1 MDNINK
7 EISEEIQINSSK
19 NCTQEKDKIISNIS
33 NNLNSINPQFITK
46 GRKTVINSSNI
57 NLLSPKKENPTIS
70 QRMSLLRKHDKDIK
84 MNFTNTELFSFGK
97 PNINS
102 SKKLKKRKN
111 DASNNIKYKQ
121 LIKRIS
127 SQLKKRVKLPTC
139 KIIKIYKSYR
149 ELIFRIAEGIKRTS
163 KNINKNNINFQ
174 KEREKFGISLIS
186 KEKINNSKNSISN
199 SKRRKE
205 KEDNINLLIN
215 IDDTLEDVNYMNNFE
230 NFLLANDIM
239 ISIDTKSPSFNNGN
253 NKYLLSNLDF
263 WIKYIKYLCLKY
275 KTELNFYNFTSLIE
289 LFYIWIDNN
298 KCDSNIFKKLIIQ
311 QIELLFD
318 KDKINKFL
326 LTYKLNNLEELFSR
340 YKDMNNINSR
350 EVREIK
356 LEEDC
361 QCPNCPNIKEKVIN
375 YNKKNTYIS
384 YSEENN
390 LNYGIIKEI
399 IKFPQTKIIY
409 DDNQKGLS
417 IPINSDSKIKK
428 ITDYYRCS
436 IKKNPSK
443 NSIQKEIIR
452 YNDDKKITDYFFYKK
467 GKINDE
473 QKKENEEKF
482 KKIKSKSSSSS
493 NKKKST
499 KKYKKSKNSV
509 NKEILELLNLEA

>member
-215 IDDTLEDVNYMNNFE
+215 IDYTLEDVNFMNNFE
-230 NFLLANDIM
+230 NFLLTNDIM
-239 ISIDTKSPSFNNGN
+239 ISIDTKLPSFNNEN

-263 WIKYIKYLCLKY
+263 WIKY
-275 KTELNFYNFTSLIE
+275 
-289 LFYIWIDNN
+289 
-298 KCDSNIFKKLIIQ
+298 KCDSNIFNKLIIQ

-340 YKDMNNINSR
+340 YKNMNNINSR
-350 EVREIK
+350 DIREIK

-361 QCPNCPNIKEKVIN
+361 QCPNCQNIKEKVIN

-409 DDNQKGLS
+409 DDNQKCLS

-509 NKEILELLNLEA
+509 KKEILELLNLEA

>member
-102 SKKLKKRKN
+102 SKNLKKRKN
-111 DASNNIKYKQ
+111 DANNNIKYKQ

-215 IDDTLEDVNYMNNFE
+215 IDDTLEDVNFMNNFE

-298 KCDSNIFKKLIIQ
+298 KCDSNIFNKLIIQ

-318 KDKINKFL
+318 KDKIIQ
-326 LTYKLNNLEELFSR
+326 NLI
-340 YKDMNNINSR
+340 NINF
-350 EVREIK
+350 
-356 LEEDC
+356 
-361 QCPNCPNIKEKVIN
+361 NFF
-375 YNKKNTYIS
+375 
-384 YSEENN
+384 
-390 LNYGIIKEI
+390 
-399 IKFPQTKIIY
+399 KFI
-409 DDNQKGLS
+409 
-417 IPINSDSKIKK
+417 
-428 ITDYYRCS
+428 
-436 IKKNPSK
+436 
-443 NSIQKEIIR
+443 
-452 YNDDKKITDYFFYKK
+452 
-467 GKINDE
+467 
-473 QKKENEEKF
+473 
-482 KKIKSKSSSSS
+482 
-493 NKKKST
+493 
-499 KKYKKSKNSV
+499 
-509 NKEILELLNLEA
+509 

>member
-1 MDNINK
+1 
-7 EISEEIQINSSK
+7 
-19 NCTQEKDKIISNIS
+19 
-33 NNLNSINPQFITK
+33 
-46 GRKTVINSSNI
+46 
-57 NLLSPKKENPTIS
+57 
-70 QRMSLLRKHDKDIK
+70 

-102 SKKLKKRKN
+102 SKKLKRRKN

-215 IDDTLEDVNYMNNFE
+215 IDDTLEDVNFMNNFE
-230 NFLLANDIM
+230 NFLLTNDIM
-239 ISIDTKSPSFNNGN
+239 ISIDTKLPSFNNEN

-275 KTELNFYNFTSLIE
+275 KTELNFYNFTRLIE

-318 KDKINKFL
+318 KDKINIFL

-361 QCPNCPNIKEKVIN
+361 QCPNCQNIKEKVIN

-443 NSIQKEIIR
+443 NSIQK
-452 YNDDKKITDYFFYKK
+452 
-467 GKINDE
+467 
-473 QKKENEEKF
+473 
-482 KKIKSKSSSSS
+482 
-493 NKKKST
+493 
-499 KKYKKSKNSV
+499 
-509 NKEILELLNLEA
+509 